1 MNRPTFGLGTKSCT
15 WTILLAKS
23 ALNCNP
29 ALRVQTPL
37 RDIIPFLDPTLFPL
51 KSTLVFACLLF
62 CKTNTI
68 FLTSIMLTIKH
79 AKQIWALQFRSPYKD
94 IEFTYFYNIPCIF
107 LSSIAV
113 EPIQS
118 KSISPTNKKAWLSKG
133 QKKLKKR
140 HEKSVVILV
149 LIVTVFVICHSFRIG
164 VLTYQVS

>member
-1 MNRPTFGLGTKSCT
+1 
-15 WTILLAKS
+15 
-23 ALNCNP
+23 
-29 ALRVQTPL
+29 
-37 RDIIPFLDPTLFPL
+37 
-51 KSTLVFACLLF
+51 
-62 CKTNTI
+62 
-68 FLTSIMLTIKH
+68 MLTTNH
-79 AKQIWALQFRSPYKD
+79 ADLSLKMPVTYKD